1 MTEQLSLSFFPRS
14 KCLLISWLQS
24 PSTGILEPKKIKSV
38 TVSIVSPSI
47 CPEVMGPVAMQYLN
61 ILTRDLSLGAFQ
73 TLEVRTKIKNQ

>member
-24 PSTGILEPKKIKSV
+24 LSTGILEPKKIKFV

-61 ILTRDLSLGAFQ
+61 ILTRDLSLGALQ
-73 TLEVRTKIKNQ
+73 TLEVRRMIKNQ